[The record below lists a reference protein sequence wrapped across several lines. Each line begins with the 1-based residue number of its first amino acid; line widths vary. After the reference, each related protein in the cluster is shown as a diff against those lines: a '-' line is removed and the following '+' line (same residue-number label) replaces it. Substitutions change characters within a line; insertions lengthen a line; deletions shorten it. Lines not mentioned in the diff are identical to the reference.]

1 MSQLKNTNI
10 QEDNALQIAIDL
22 VVRNYKLFIIGVVI
36 AFGVAIYK
44 NRTSLPVY
52 KITSSILIQESK
64 SQDNMTDV
72 LNKKLFG
79 KNQTLQNEMEILKS
93 AVVVEQTVRNL
104 DLAVGYYVKRGFQ
117 FQEAYKDLPIKVL
130 YMQKH
135 VQPISV
141 KFEVSVIDAAN
152 FTIKAEAEK
161 VNFYNF
167 ENNDFESKKENWTF
181 QQKGKFGQ
189 LIENSDLSFIIE
201 IEDKWKPTGNEKPVF
216 YFDFTDIPS
225 ITDDLKGSLKLSIV
239 DKQGSVIEMNLN
251 SSSIQKGV
259 EILNGI
265 MNSYSVQN
273 LEKKNHNASVTIN
286 FIDQQL
292 GEISDSL
299 TAAEQKLQNFRSSN
313 QLLDMGQQTTGIS
326 TQYRDL
332 ENQKA
337 ELDTRKKYYD
347 FIADYLVKNDD
358 YSNMLLPSSV
368 GIPDQ
373 ILNNL
378 MSQLITANS
387 ERINLIKG
395 KQSENPRVKKLE
407 IEMENL
413 KRTIAENISGVRK
426 TTEISIDQI
435 NKRIGKIEA
444 EISNLPRTQRLL
456 GGMERKY
463 SYNNTVYNYLMEKRS
478 EAKIAKASNLPD
490 NEIIEPATGEG
501 PISPNKS
508 ANYLIALILGL
519 AIPYAFLWSKS
530 ILNNKIVSQD
540 NLEQL
545 TDVPVLGKILH
556 NNKKTN
562 NVMFEH
568 PNSSI
573 AESYRVL
580 RTNLEYY
587 VRGGHQKVIMVTS
600 CIEGEGKSFNS
611 LNIAMSY
618 AQFSRKTILIDFD
631 MRKSTSYFDKNGESL
646 IGLSSYL
653 INKATIDDIIIK
665 SPHDHLDYIPSGP
678 IPPNPVELIGLER
691 TEKLIMQL
699 KSKYDYI
706 IIDTPPLAQVTDAYL
721 LIDYADVKV
730 LIARYNYTIKKVF
743 SLIMRDL
750 KQKNIGNFCIVLN
763 DNRVLGDQYGYGY
776 GYNKDKN

>member
-1 MSQLKNTNI
+1 MAHKNINI
-10 QEDNALQIAIDL
+10 QEDNALQTTIHL
-22 VVRNYKLFIIGVVI
+22 VSRNYKLFIIGIVI
-36 AFGVAIYK
+36 AFGFAIFK
-44 NRTSLPVY
+44 NRYTLPVY
-52 KITSSILIQESK
+52 SITSSILIQESK
-64 SQDNMTDV
+64 GQENMTDV
-72 LNKKLFG
+72 LNQKLFG
-79 KNQTLQNEMEILKS
+79 KNQKLQNELEILRS
-93 AVVVEQTVRNL
+93 TMVVEKTVRNL
-104 DLAVGYYVKRGFQ
+104 DLAVNYYSKKGFQ
-117 FQEAYKDLPIKVL
+117 FSDAYKEVPIKVL
-130 YMQKH
+130 YLQNH
-135 VQPISV
+135 LQPVYV
-141 KFEVSVIDAAN
+141 KFEVTVIDSKN
-152 FTIKAEAEK
+152 FLVNAEAPK

-167 ENNDFESKKENWTF
+167 AENQFENKKENWSF
-181 QQKGKFGQ
+181 QQKGKFGK
-189 LIENSDLSFIIE
+189 LIENSDLSFIID
-201 IEDKWKPTGNEKPVF
+201 IDSAKIAQIKGNSVYF
-216 YFDFTDIPS
+216 FDFTDIPNL
-225 ITDDLKGSLKLSIV
+225 TDDLKSSLKLSIV
-239 DKQGSVIEMNLN
+239 DKQGSVIDISLN

-259 EILNGI
+259 DILNGI
-265 MNSYSVQN
+265 MNAYSVQN
-273 LEKKNHNASVTIN
+273 LEKKNHNASVTID
-286 FIDQQL
+286 FIDKQL

-299 TAAEQKLQNFRSSN
+299 SVAEQKLQNFRSSN
-313 QLLDMGQQTTGIS
+313 QLLNIGEQSTGIT

-332 ENQKA
+332 QNQKA

-358 YSNMLLPSSV
+358 YSNMLLPSMM

-387 ERINLIKG
+387 QRINLIKS
-395 KQSENPRVKKLE
+395 KQSENPLVKKLGNE
-407 IEMENL
+407 IDNL
-413 KRTIAENISGVRK
+413 KKTISENISGVRK
-426 TTEISIDQI
+426 TTEISLDEL

-444 EISNLPRTQRLL
+444 EISNLPKTQRLL

-490 NEIIEPATGEG
+490 NEIIEPASGSG
-501 PISPNKS
+501 PVSPNKK

-519 AIPYAFLWSKS
+519 AVPYSLLWLKS
-530 ILNNKIVSQD
+530 TLNTKIVTQE

-545 TDVPVLGKILH
+545 TDIPVLGKILH

-600 CIEGEGKSFNS
+600 WIEGEGKSFNS

-618 AQFSRKTILIDFD
+618 AQFSRKTILVDFD
-631 MRKSTSYFDKNGESL
+631 MRKSTTYFDKNGEL
-646 IGLSSYL
+646 MIGLSSYL
-653 INKATIDDIIIK
+653 INKATLEDIIIK
-665 SPHDHLDYIPSGP
+665 SPHSHLDYIPSGP

-706 IIDTPPLAQVTDAYL
+706 ILDTPPLAQVTDAYL

-730 LIARYNYTIKKVF
+730 LIARYNYTLKKVF

-763 DNRVLGDQYGYGY
+763 DNRVFGDQYGYGY
-776 GYNKDKN
+776 GYNKGKN